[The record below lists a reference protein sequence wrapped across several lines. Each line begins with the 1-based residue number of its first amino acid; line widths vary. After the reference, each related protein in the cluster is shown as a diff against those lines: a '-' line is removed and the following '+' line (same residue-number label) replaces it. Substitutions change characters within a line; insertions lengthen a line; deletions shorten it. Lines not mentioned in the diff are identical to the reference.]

1 VPECGSSK
9 ESDSVPQTENQTDVL
24 FDSPA
29 FVDPLAIL
37 KRVTAIRR
45 SAAGR
50 PGPGAI
56 APG

>member
-1 VPECGSSK
+1 M
-9 ESDSVPQTENQTDVL
+9 PQTENQTDLL

-29 FVDPLAIL
+29 SADPLAIL

-45 SAAGR
+45 SVDGR

-56 APG
+56 VPG